1 MPNMLIYNNLT
12 PPPRTFRT
20 RKVTDLSFLFSA
32 EYALFLT
39 LQSEKGADILCHNQK

>member
-1 MPNMLIYNNLT
+1 MLIYNNFT
-12 PPPRTFRT
+12 PPPRTFRV

-39 LQSEKGADILCHNQK
+39 VKSERGVDFLCHNQK